1 MLFMVVERFRNQ
13 DAKSVYRRARDHGRM
28 MPEGLE
34 FVDSWVSADLG
45 RCFQLMRAD
54 DVTLLQRW
62 IAQWADLVEFE
73 VVPVVQGKE
82 TSGALQDLL

>member
-1 MLFMVVERFRNQ
+1 MLFMVVETFRSQ
-13 DAKSVYRRARDHGRM
+13 DARAVYRRARDQGRM

-45 RCFQLMRAD
+45 RCFQLMRSD

-82 TSGALQDLL
+82 TAAALQALL